1 MRKLFRP
8 LTLAILA
15 ALGCL
20 SVERTAAAEP
30 AWKAGVA
37 TTIITPEKPQW
48 MAGYGGRNKPA
59 EVALHPLWIKVVAL
73 EDANGHQGV
82 ILSSDTLGIP
92 KTIYDNTCA
101 ALKEKH
107 GLERSQ
113 IMLHASHTHCGP
125 VLRGA
130 LLDIYP
136 LDEEQTR
143 RINAYSEKLEK
154 NIVETVGKALA
165 SMEPARVY
173 SGQGES
179 RFAVNRRNNVEG
191 DVPRL
196 RREGKLKGPV
206 DHSVPVLVVRS
217 LDHELKALVF
227 GYACHNTTLSFYNW
241 CGDYAGFAQ
250 NALEKHHPGAI
261 AMFFAGCGADQNPL
275 PRRTVELA
283 QRYGTMLAS
292 AVEEVLLS
300 NPNELPPVLNTA
312 LELTPLKLGPAPP
325 RKELEE
331 QAKAT
336 NYRGRWAKR
345 LLEKLNAGE
354 PFINEYPYPLQ
365 AWNIGGQRW
374 ITMGGEVVVDYSLRF
389 KAEYGPNT
397 WVAGYCNDVMAYI
410 PSRRILIED
419 VPPRASSRWGYE
431 GNTSMAVYG
440 MPANRWADDVEDRV
454 GFAVRRLMEKVG
466 K

>member
-165 SMEPARVY
+165 SM
-173 SGQGES
+173 
-179 RFAVNRRNNVEG
+179 
-191 DVPRL
+191 
-196 RREGKLKGPV
+196 
-206 DHSVPVLVVRS
+206 
-217 LDHELKALVF
+217 
-227 GYACHNTTLSFYNW
+227 
-241 CGDYAGFAQ
+241 
-250 NALEKHHPGAI
+250 
-261 AMFFAGCGADQNPL
+261 
-275 PRRTVELA
+275 
-283 QRYGTMLAS
+283 
-292 AVEEVLLS
+292 
-300 NPNELPPVLNTA
+300 
-312 LELTPLKLGPAPP
+312 
-325 RKELEE
+325 
-331 QAKAT
+331 
-336 NYRGRWAKR
+336 
-345 LLEKLNAGE
+345 
-354 PFINEYPYPLQ
+354 
-365 AWNIGGQRW
+365 
-374 ITMGGEVVVDYSLRF
+374 
-389 KAEYGPNT
+389 
-397 WVAGYCNDVMAYI
+397 
-410 PSRRILIED
+410 
-419 VPPRASSRWGYE
+419 
-431 GNTSMAVYG
+431 
-440 MPANRWADDVEDRV
+440 
-454 GFAVRRLMEKVG
+454 
-466 K
+466 

>member
-250 NALEKHHPGAI
+250 NALEKHHPGAV

-300 NPNELPPVLNTA
+300 NPNELPPVLDTA